1 MSDFFHFIGL
11 LTPAARR
18 VQGVEVLRTYKS
30 YLRTRFYPLVHR
42 PDH

>member
-18 VQGVEVLRTYKS
+18 VQAVEVLRTYKS
-30 YLRTRFYPLVHR
+30 CFRTRFYPLVHP

>member
-18 VQGVEVLRTYKS
+18 VQAVEVLCTHKS
-30 YLRTRFYPLVHR
+30 YLRTRFYPLVHQ
-42 PDH
+42 PNH

>member
-18 VQGVEVLRTYKS
+18 VQAVEVLRTYKS
-30 YLRTRFYPLVHR
+30 YLCTRFYPLVHR